1 MLNNPATTAVFI
13 YFVFDFVLLMTARK
27 FNTLILTKDAN
38 SNCNI
43 SKWIK
48 SIVFLASNKKE
59 LNKSLNRN
67 KLKWMVMQCP
77 YNGRFFFSLFL
88 LKPCFVLSH
97 DIHCCYNHDVH
108 FNYFIFSRRCMRWAP
123 LRKMRSQATDK
134 ILDFGEK

>member
-77 YNGRFFFSLFL
+77 YNGRFFFLSFSWNHVLYYPMIFIVVTITMFTLTILFSLEGA
-88 LKPCFVLSH
+88 CAERH
-97 DIHCCYNHDVH
+97 
-108 FNYFIFSRRCMRWAP
+108 W
-123 LRKMRSQATDK
+123 
-134 ILDFGEK
+134 EKWDHKQQIKY